1 MAPLDEAEL
10 CRTIPDWKQF
20 ASLKSKHVPLD
31 TMIQLASERKV
42 IMVSQRGHWQL
53 DSWTLITLTPLQ
65 RKFLET
71 LLVLFRFNEFY
82 NFKFESYLPY
92 YFKLEVGSIGSEN
105 YDQSCSLFYIILYIS
120 IFLVCKCIINILY
133 IIDKQIMDRIILL
146 FI

>member
-1 MAPLDEAEL
+1 
-10 CRTIPDWKQF
+10 
-20 ASLKSKHVPLD
+20 
-31 TMIQLASERKV
+31 MIQLARERKV
-42 IMVSQRGHWQL
+42 IMVSQQGHWQL

-65 RKFLET
+65 RKFLEI